1 MYYIFANFYIFSFL
15 QRVEMFLRDEKK
27 HKKNLW
33 DNELGKRHYG
43 EVRGKKQEAR
53 DIIMIRLYLSARVFL
68 VP

>member
-1 MYYIFANFYIFSFL
+1 
-15 QRVEMFLRDEKK
+15 MFLRDEKK